1 MAYNYGNYNNYNQ
14 NQGMQYS
21 NGQYYQTHPNYQYQM
36 LQAPQQS
43 RPVNN
48 LSRINWVQG
57 QAGANA
63 FPLGPGES
71 ALLMDSEDSVL
82 YVKSVDVSGRPLP
95 LEIYDLVKRN
105 TVVPMS
111 THGSDPAQIKG
122 PDMTQYVKMSDLESM
137 VNDLVN
143 KALEK

>member
-1 MAYNYGNYNNYNQ
+1 MAYNYGNFNYNQ
-14 NQGMQYS
+14 NQAMQYP
-21 NGQYYQTHPNYQYQM
+21 NGQYYQSPNSNYNPTYQM
-36 LQAPQQS
+36 AQAPQ
-43 RPVNN
+43 PVNN

-82 YVKSVDVSGRPLP
+82 YVKSVDASGRPLP

-111 THGSDPAQIKG
+111 RSNESAQIQG
-122 PDMTQYVKMSDLESM
+122 PDMTQYVKISDLESM

>member
-21 NGQYYQTHPNYQYQM
+21 NGQYYQLPTSNYNPTYQM
-36 LQAPQQS
+36 AQAPQ
-43 RPVNN
+43 PVNN

-82 YVKSVDVSGRPLP
+82 YVKSVDASGRPLP

-105 TVVPMS
+105 NIVPMS

>member
-1 MAYNYGNYNNYNQ
+1 MAYNYGNYNYNQ

-21 NGQYYQTHPNYQYQM
+21 NGQYYQTPNYQM
-36 LQAPQQS
+36 MQAPQQPQ
-43 RPVNN
+43 PVNN

-63 FPLGPGES
+63 FPLNPGES

-82 YVKSVDVSGRPLP
+82 YVKSVDASGRPLP

-111 THGSDPAQIKG
+111 RNSEPAQIQG
-122 PDMTQYVKMSDLESM
+122 PDMTQYVKMSDLETM